1 MGESIDIPESDSLI
15 SAAWFGDGRLSDGS
29 IFVSPNPIAVSSA
42 VKSLTRKLCMR
53 SLSGLK
59 QRPAFHKAYLS
70 PSSVAKA
77 KTEREDSSSSL
88 GILSPNTFADSL
100 CKGRAFNGRSVLG
113 TSRQL
118 IQDDFL
124 DLGVESDVNVDQ
136 CELEELVASFES
148 SACVNDGSLIVNDG
162 KATYA
167 ERNFS
172 DPERTLKAAQ
182 QFCTPTSH
190 LQRQSSTSKGSV
202 VKITDTVYKRKKPKL
217 VQFAQPKSKP
227 QLPLSCEDSLSD
239 TSVISGIDVYPFMFM
254 YSIFPQESQNYLVRK
269 RLQIPTKNL
278 YAVAV
283 LTYNVLI
290 SGSDSRLRICFPLTD
305 NFAKLAML
313 KEAEDS
319 LFPVGQNF
327 TFETN
332 SDLNYGR
339 PQKHS
344 DSGSASGF
352 LGPKFDFMD
361 HLSEG
366 GEPPFMRPTISGLPE
381 KTKSC
386 HDENREDDQ
395 EKYCS
400 ENDFQEKAD
409 RIPDS
414 MSLAGTKKMSESP
427 PNTMVSVESQETQQ
441 PQHSEIQDEQGTLA
455 ISTWLSGVEPSS
467 KLELSPWARNL
478 LDSTGPN
485 NATMLAE
492 WILKSNESLAARL
505 NPSGKAAS
513 KSALGN
519 ASDSPKEK
527 KPLTVNTAVSS
538 SGSLLESQP
547 KRPIPSSVVQLE
559 AGKHCLS
566 FGCLNVGERAYC
578 SVPLRCREGCG
589 PVRCRVQLRRA
600 SEGFKIESM
609 ESGCLLLF
617 NAGETQQLTASFC
630 PQSVGFHSGKIV
642 FVVEPTGEQFKIC
655 LNGWGGRAYVSVT
668 DSGAGCLFGNTRAWT
683 LKLFSLSEDRFS
695 GTFCLR
701 NGGQLPAF
709 VKIVPYRD
717 SQFREPTNDQ
727 LISIQPSKFV
737 LCPGEREK
745 AKVLLT
751 TTSEPNSDPIFLGIF
766 WGEEVLRRNLRAA
779 QIRKEKIY
787 YVHGVNFGELF
798 DGEVRCPISASHF
811 TRCDEGGLFNMG
823 LQMFTIRVVSEVSK
837 LDSTVSFA
845 AMDVNDTCFR

>member
-1 MGESIDIPESDSLI
+1 
-15 SAAWFGDGRLSDGS
+15 
-29 IFVSPNPIAVSSA
+29 
-42 VKSLTRKLCMR
+42 MR

-162 KATYA
+162 KAFLPSWALIVRGTKPGSSSAKWSWRAATYFGGFSIWHIANAMSRWTGEVIFLRSLGGVLPSDDGCVVRCFSFYSMILVLSGVCDVCDFCFYPRSYYHCMFLVSAWALQIAPTYA

-202 VKITDTVYKRKKPKL
+202 VKVTDTVYKRKKPKL

-239 TSVISGIDVYPFMFM
+239 TSVISGKSELSREEKI
-254 YSIFPQESQNYLVRK
+254 
-269 RLQIPTKNL
+269 T
-278 YAVAV
+278 
-283 LTYNVLI
+283 
-290 SGSDSRLRICFPLTD
+290 DSNEEFICD

-381 KTKSC
+381 KMKSC

-505 NPSGKAAS
+505 NPSGKTAS

-566 FGCLNVGERAYC
+566 FGCLN
-578 SVPLRCREGCG
+578 
-589 PVRCRVQLRRA
+589 
-600 SEGFKIESM
+600 IESM

-727 LISIQPSKFV
+727 LISIQPSKFL

-798 DGEVRCPISASHF
+798 DREVRCPISASHF

>member
-42 VKSLTRKLCMR
+42 VKS
-53 SLSGLK
+53 
-59 QRPAFHKAYLS
+59 
-70 PSSVAKA
+70 SVAKA

-88 GILSPNTFADSL
+88 GILSPNTFA
-100 CKGRAFNGRSVLG
+100 G

-202 VKITDTVYKRKKPKL
+202 VKVTDTVYKRKKPKL

-239 TSVISGIDVYPFMFM
+239 TSVISGKSELSREEKI
-254 YSIFPQESQNYLVRK
+254 
-269 RLQIPTKNL
+269 T
-278 YAVAV
+278 
-283 LTYNVLI
+283 
-290 SGSDSRLRICFPLTD
+290 DSNEEFICD

-381 KTKSC
+381 KMKSC

-485 NATMLAE
+485 NAT
-492 WILKSNESLAARL
+492 IL
-505 NPSGKAAS
+505 NPSGKTAS